1 MASTNAAAFDFVPT
15 TRAVLL
21 AWLRWEAPLVVE
33 VVELAELH
41 EPWFVA
47 VVLPDAARLPR
58 C

>member
-1 MASTNAAAFDFVPT
+1 MPSTNAAAFDFVPT

-41 EPWFVA
+41 EPWFV
-47 VVLPDAARLPR
+47 VVVVPDAARLPD